1 MTGNRDESRIAKT
14 LSFGQPV
21 GGLIQLGFV
30 VEDLAAAMAEF
41 TERMSA
47 GPWFVIRNFA
57 GVNPV
62 YRGSPALALCDIALG
77 FSGHMQIELIQQMD
91 EHPSVYREKPPETR
105 FGFHH
110 FGIAARDFDAAAD
123 SYRKAGHQ
131 EAFTAAVPSGGR
143 VVYFDPGGAMPGMI
157 ELIEADDGLDQ
168 MFGAIYQASVGWDG
182 SDPVR
187 EAG

>member
-1 MTGNRDESRIAKT
+1 MTLTTET

-30 VEDLAAAMAEF
+30 VQDLNTAMADF

-57 GVNPV
+57 GVDPV
-62 YRGSPALALCDIALG
+62 YRGRPALARSDIALG

-91 EHPSVYREKPPETR
+91 EHPSVYRERPPETR

-110 FGIAARDFDAAAD
+110 FGIAAREFDAAAEN
-123 SYRKAGHQ
+123 YRQAGHQ
-131 EAFTAAVPSGGR
+131 EAFSAAVPSGGR
-143 VVYFDPGGAMPGMI
+143 VVYFDPGGAIPGMI

-182 SDPVR
+182 TDPVR